1 MDTKLYLALSFAMFM
16 EYAIWGAWYPVLAA
30 RLLGPLKFSGKQ
42 TGWIYAALP
51 MACIVMPLVA
61 GQLADQWVNTEII
74 LAVAHLIG
82 AFLMLIAAW
91 KKKFGSLFIV
101 ILLYSLCYAATIPLV
116 NSFMFYHLN
125 ANNIDLGKS
134 TYIFMWA
141 PIAWALAG
149 YLLTGLRWK
158 FKTGEEGRDCL
169 FLAAVLS
176 IIMAVVCFLMPD
188 TPPAKTGEIPI
199 FKAFNMLSN
208 TNFLVFIIISLVA
221 AGMMQFY
228 FLGTAQFMQDNGIA
242 SKNVPAS
249 MAIAQAVQAAATLF
263 LLGRLVEGAGYKWT
277 LTLGAASWL
286 ILYIIYVAPK
296 PRWLIVISQSFHG
309 LAYVFFIIAGQLFG
323 AAVAPEGTGASVQAL
338 VITAQSGI
346 GLFLGTQFAGIVMD
360 KFRVEGKFQWR
371 TVFSVPGLVMLLCV
385 LALIFLFK
393 GIAA

>member
-1 MDTKLYLALSFAMFM
+1 MFM

-42 TGWIYAALP
+42 TGWVYAALP

-61 GQLADQWVNTEII
+61 GQLADQWVNTETI

-82 AFLMLIAAW
+82 AFLMLIAAK

-116 NSFMFYHLN
+116 NALMFYHLN

-149 YLLTGLRWK
+149 YFLTGWRWK

-176 IIMAVVCFLMPD
+176 IVMAVACFLMPD

-199 FKAFNMLSN
+199 LKAFNMLSDM
-208 TNFLVFIIISLVA
+208 NFLVFIIISLVA

-242 SKNVPAS
+242 PKNVPAS

-263 LLGRLVEGAGYKWT
+263 LLGRFVAGAGFKWT
-277 LTLGAASWL
+277 LTIGATCWL

-296 PRWLIVISQSFHG
+296 PCWLIVVSQSFHG
-309 LAYVFFIIAGQLFG
+309 LAYVFFIIAGQMFG
-323 AAVAPEGTGASVQAL
+323 ATVAPEGTGASVQAL

-371 TVFSVPGLVMLLCV
+371 TVFSVPGLVMLVCV
-385 LALIFLFK
+385 LALILLFK
-393 GIAA
+393 GITAA